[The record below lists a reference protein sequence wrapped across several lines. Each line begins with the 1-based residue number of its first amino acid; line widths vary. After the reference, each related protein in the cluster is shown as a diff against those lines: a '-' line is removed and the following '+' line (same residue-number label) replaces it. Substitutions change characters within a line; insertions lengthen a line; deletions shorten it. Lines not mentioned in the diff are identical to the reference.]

1 MNDTEFRKRITS
13 YIKNLNDNSERTA
26 KIDGFVKTLTYKSGS
41 YEEAVSFKELNK
53 YLEGIESNYKSK
65 DQGCNRFSYL
75 AIPPNVVSPVAKN
88 IKDECY
94 LTTEDSLNRIIV
106 QNWFGTDLLSCR
118 NLTTSLHK
126 SWSEQEIFRIDY
138 YLGKAMVKNITC
150 IRFANF
156 RMEGDYVWMEGVWN
170 RDSISNI
177 LIRLGSFVMLCRIV
191 SLMLILAEVGG
202 NSEPYLP

>member
-1 MNDTEFRKRITS
+1 
-13 YIKNLNDNSERTA
+13 
-26 KIDGFVKTLTYKSGS
+26 VKTLTYKSGS
-41 YEEAVSFKELNK
+41 YEEAASFKELNK
-53 YLEGIESNYKSK
+53 FLEEIESNYKSK

-106 QNWFGTDLLSCR
+106 QNWFGTDLRSCR
-118 NLTTSLHK
+118 DLTTSLHK

-156 RMEGDYVWMEGVWN
+156 RMEGDYVWLEGAWN

-177 LIRLGSFVMLCRIV
+177 LISWKEPFGTEGRGGYFDKVGIIRDVMQNRKFNINF
-191 SLMLILAEVGG
+191 SRGG
-202 NSEPYLP
+202 GEL